1 MASKKSV
8 LEEAQKAAKAVKT
21 ESAARNAVQRVL
33 AAHGYRKMPKLD
45 QGRWDKGAVV
55 RVYMWPGS
63 PGGDVVLVAGPSII
77 HEVHDAKD
85 LRPPAGSEPDFA
97 VLMQPSKLDSSAASS
112 LGRVTARSA
121 PAGGAKKPSSASRSA
136 AAKKAAATR
145 KAKAKEAEAAA
156 KKARAE
162 KARQEREAKA
172 AAEKA
177 VAERKRQEAAEARK
191 RSAAA
196 KKAAATRKKKAREA
210 KQAAQACDNA
220 AADLT
225 PAQKRAM
232 LKELLA

>member
-45 QGRWDKGAVV
+45 QGRWDKGSVV
-55 RVYMWPGS
+55 RVYMWPDS

-121 PAGGAKKPSSASRSA
+121 PAGGAQKPSSASRSA

-145 KAKAKEAEAAA
+145 KAKEAEAAA

-177 VAERKRQEAAEARK
+177 VEERKRQEAAEARK

-210 KQAAQACDNA
+210 EQAAQACDNA

>member
-33 AAHGYRKMPKLD
+33 AKHGYRKMPKLD

-121 PAGGAKKPSSASRSA
+121 PAGGSKKSASRSA

-145 KAKAKEAEAAA
+145 KKKAAEEAAAA

-177 VAERKRQEAAEARK
+177 VEERKRQEAAAARK

-196 KKAAATRKKKAREA
+196 KKAAATR
-210 KQAAQACDNA
+210 
-220 AADLT
+220 
-225 PAQKRAM
+225 
-232 LKELLA
+232 